1 LRTVYCPLY
10 YIWQVDSKPRL
21 RANCVALFQILC
33 VDEATASVDQET
45 DAVLQTTLKQVFAS
59 RTVLTIAHRIATV
72 IDTSD
77 RVMVM
82 DVGGHLAEFAPPSE
96 LLSDPSSLL
105 SALAR
110 GISCLGPTL

>member
-1 LRTVYCPLY
+1 V
-10 YIWQVDSKPRL
+10 
-21 RANCVALFQILC
+21 FQILC

-45 DAVLQTTLKQVFAS
+45 DAILQTTLRRVFAG

-82 DVGGHLAEFAPPSE
+82 DVGGRLAEFASPSE
-96 LLSDPSSLL
+96 LLSDSSSLL
-105 SALAR
+105 SALVYGGR
-110 GISCLGPTL
+110 

>member
-1 LRTVYCPLY
+1 ML
-10 YIWQVDSKPRL
+10 
-21 RANCVALFQILC
+21 QILC

-45 DAVLQTTLKQVFAS
+45 DAILQTTLKQVFAG

-82 DVGGHLAEFAPPSE
+82 DVGGRLAEFAPSSE
-96 LLSDPSSLL
+96 LLSDSSSLL
-105 SALAR
+105 SALVYGGSVGVTR
-110 GISCLGPTL
+110 

>member
-1 LRTVYCPLY
+1 MV
-10 YIWQVDSKPRL
+10 
-21 RANCVALFQILC
+21 QILC

-45 DAVLQTTLKQVFAS
+45 DTALQSTLRQAFAG

-82 DVGGHLAEFAPPSE
+82 EVGGRLAEFAPPSE
-96 LLSDPSSLL
+96 LLSNSSSLL
-105 SALAR
+105 SALVCGGSVGVTR
-110 GISCLGPTL
+110 

>member
-1 LRTVYCPLY
+1 MLCENKHY
-10 YIWQVDSKPRL
+10 
-21 RANCVALFQILC
+21 VAVLQILC

-45 DAVLQTTLKQVFAS
+45 DAILQTTLKQVFDS

-82 DVGGHLAEFAPPSE
+82 DVGGRLVEFAAPSE
-96 LLSDPSSLL
+96 LLSDSSSLL
-105 SALAR
+105 SALVYGGSVCA
-110 GISCLGPTL
+110 